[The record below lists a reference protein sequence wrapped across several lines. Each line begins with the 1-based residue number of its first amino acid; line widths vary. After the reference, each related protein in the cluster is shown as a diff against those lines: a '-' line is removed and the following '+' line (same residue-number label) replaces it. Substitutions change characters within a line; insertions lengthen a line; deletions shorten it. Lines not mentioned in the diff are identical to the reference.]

1 MLSLEQI
8 KQYYPENLAG
18 FERFM
23 IREYLQFKIL
33 EILFESNYANKF
45 AFIGGTALRIVHGNN
60 RFSEDL
66 DFDNFK
72 ITEEDFSKVAEVI
85 KYGLQLEGYKVE
97 IRIASKAAYHC
108 YIRFPKLLFDNKLS
122 GHAEEKIFI
131 RLDTEA
137 QHFDFIPER
146 IVLNRFDVFT
156 EIIVTPIDI
165 LLAQKFLTILERK
178 QSKGRDF
185 FDVVFMLGKGIFP
198 NYDFLT
204 QKASI
209 ENGDQLRE
217 KILNKTSTMDMNKI
231 AEDVKPFLIDQKDMK
246 KMIMF
251 RDYFGQA
258 EL

>member
-8 KQYYPENLAG
+8 KQYYPESLKG

-23 IREYLQFKIL
+23 LREYLQYKIL
-33 EILFESNYANKF
+33 EILFESEYSNKF
-45 AFIGGTALRIVHGNN
+45 AFIGGTALRIVLGNN

-66 DFDNFK
+66 DFDNFNLSA
-72 ITEEDFSKVAEVI
+72 EEFTKVAEVI
-85 KYGLQLEGYKVE
+85 KQGLQLEGYEVDF
-97 IRIASKAAYHC
+97 RSVAKAAYHC

-137 QHFDFIPER
+137 QHYDFTPER
-146 IVLNRFDVFT
+146 ILLNRFDVFM
-156 EIIVTPIDI
+156 EIKVTPVDI

-185 FDVVFMLGKGIFP
+185 FDVVFLLGKDIRP
-198 NYDFLT
+198 NYDFLS

-209 ENGDQLRE
+209 ENFDQLKE
-217 KILNKTSTMDMNKI
+217 AILNKTNTLEMKKI
-231 AEDVKPFLIDQKDMK
+231 AEDVKPFLIDQKDVK
-246 KMIMF
+246 KV
-251 RDYFGQA
+251 
-258 EL
+258 ELFNVYLRQVEI